1 MTGRTTPRQM
11 GSLARSKAARECSR
25 PEHDLRVLLGHIQV
39 LDRLERSPADL
50 YLEQQAKP
58 QPPSSVQH
66 NQEHI
71 RNRPA
76 AQKRKSSHAVTKAQS
91 DELFV
96 ASSAP
101 LATPA
106 TLVTVEELC
115 EDDWD

>member
-1 MTGRTTPRQM
+1 MTQRTTPRQI

-66 NQEHI
+66 NQDST
-71 RNRPA
+71 RCRPT
-76 AQKRKSSHAVTKAQS
+76 AQKRKITQTLTKGQS
-91 DELFV
+91 DELLVGPSV
-96 ASSAP
+96 ALIS
-101 LATPA
+101 PA
-106 TLVTVEELC
+106 ALVTVAELG